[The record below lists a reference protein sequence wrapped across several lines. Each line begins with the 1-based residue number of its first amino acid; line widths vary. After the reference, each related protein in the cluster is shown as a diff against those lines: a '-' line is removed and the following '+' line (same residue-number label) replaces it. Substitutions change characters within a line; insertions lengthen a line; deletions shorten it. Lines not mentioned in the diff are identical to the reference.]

1 MVNAVAT
8 IELYTFA
15 SWPRLGLHWMHSLC
29 GAVTNFHL
37 PPSPG
42 WKKKAREHF
51 RLTRKMR
58 HYKKFKQFRL
68 HSEEEPNITVICFP
82 ASALGLQQEIILVIN
97 NENQHKSAHTF
108 I

>member
-68 HSEEEPNITVICFP
+68 HSEEEPNINLFSCFCLRP
-82 ASALGLQQEIILVIN
+82 AARDYFGDKQRKPAQIGSYFHLV
-97 NENQHKSAHTF
+97 
-108 I
+108 